1 MISNRYI
8 ILLLVPFLLFSCK
21 KKPKKSLAELPTE
34 VAVFE
39 KETYLESA
47 LDSLTIHAINSF
59 GNQIDSAIY
68 KIEIDSISKIIS
80 NDKDK
85 ESFHTKSGILYI
97 IEEYGG
103 GEYPVKGDVLEVKVE
118 TTTLDGKNMFSTTK
132 LKQNLQFILGVG
144 QVVPAW
150 DEVFLNVQEGS
161 KFQIIAPSAL
171 SYGSKGII
179 KSISPNAILKYDIT
193 FEKIIQDKKAS
204 SKDQPQLKIKE
215 DKNESQ
221 HKDALPATIRKPEKQ
236 KK

>member
-1 MISNRYI
+1 MTLIRYL

-21 KKPKKSLAELPTE
+21 KKPKKSITELPTE

-39 KETYLESA
+39 KETYLQSK
-47 LDSLTIHAINSF
+47 LDSQAILSIKSF

-68 KIEIDSISKIIS
+68 QIEIDSISKIIS
-80 NDKDK
+80 KEKDK

-97 IEEYGG
+97 IEEYGS

-118 TTTLDGKNMFSTTK
+118 TTTLDGKNVFSTTK

-150 DEVFLNVQEGS
+150 DEVFLNVQECC
-161 KFQIIAPSAL
+161 KFQIIVPSAL

-179 KSISPNAILKYDIT
+179 KAISPNTILKYDIT

-215 DKNESQ
+215 NKKESQ
-221 HKDALPATIRKPEKQ
+221 LKDALPSTIRKPKKQ
-236 KK
+236 